1 MQTPEK
7 RWETERLVA
16 RPPTLADAQIVF
28 EQYASDPAVARF
40 TQWLPHRD
48 VSETRG
54 FIERCTRCW
63 TDQSAFV
70 WALWSKGDASFAG
83 FLETCHDRTSAT
95 LGYALVRRHWHQG
108 LMAEAVRPVVAW
120 LLSQPEIYRVW
131 AFCDLENTGSARVLE
146 KVGMQREG
154 VLRRWA
160 VHPNVGDTP
169 RDCVC
174 FSIVKS
180 AG

>member
-1 MQTPEK
+1 
-7 RWETERLVA
+7 
-16 RPPTLADAQIVF
+16 
-28 EQYASDPAVARF
+28 
-40 TQWLPHRD
+40 
-48 VSETRG
+48 
-54 FIERCTRCW
+54 
-63 TDQSAFV
+63 
-70 WALWSKGDASFAG
+70 
-83 FLETCHDRTSAT
+83 
-95 LGYALVRRHWHQG
+95 
-108 LMAEAVRPVVAW
+108 MAEAVRPVVAW